1 VSSELGQILDKM
13 IQPAIKKR
21 YQSATEVLQ
30 ALGTQSPPLSA
41 QTPPPPPPQVPPPPP
56 DSLKSARGVDYTH
69 LRDLL
74 AAGKWKEAD
83 QETIKVMLKAARREK
98 EDYFDTGSID
108 NFACDDLRT
117 IDQLWVK
124 YSQGRFGFSVQK
136 KIWLE
141 VGGKVDWDTEKK
153 LGDRVGWRKRRKGR
167 KDWLS
172 YNDLTFNLQEP
183 EGHLPWVRCCV
194 RVGFGLVGWWGL
206 VLFSRIESCKL

>member
-1 VSSELGQILDKM
+1 
-13 IQPAIKKR
+13 
-21 YQSATEVLQ
+21 
-30 ALGTQSPPLSA
+30 
-41 QTPPPPPPQVPPPPP
+41 
-56 DSLKSARGVDYTH
+56 
-69 LRDLL
+69 L

-98 EDYFDTGSID
+98 EDYFDTDSID
-108 NFACDDLRT
+108 NFPCDDLRT

-136 KIWLE
+136 NIWLE

-172 YNDLTFNLQEP
+172 YNDLTFNLQAP
-183 EGHLPWVRCCV
+183 VGHLPTQLC
-194 RVGFGLVGWWGL
+194 GWWGGFRGL
-206 VLFSRIESCKL
+206 GVKWRYGSSLASRAVSCNL